1 MLINNKF
8 IINILDI
15 IFFLIL
21 FYLIL
26 NTILVFSEGSFLGFL
41 GKYNNF
47 LFDFIY
53 LSIFLILL
61 CKYFIKLEITAHR
74 NNIFLIFTI
83 AVFFLLKY
91 SIDSSELV
99 IKDFIQ
105 IIILI
110 ILWISFDQ
118 YNKKILRSFFLLL
131 NIVSIFAIIV
141 FFIINSDFFQTSFF
155 YLFNFNEILLFKDRS
170 LKEDIYNYV
179 VTSNFNHL
187 NIFFLLFFIF
197 NVHVKNYKDS
207 IFYQFS
213 TVFIFLYLLFYSNFY
228 TQISLIFFLIIT
240 FFERIKYLKLKN
252 FFLVL
257 IIFII
262 FSPWITYNQYSL
274 KILKNSF
281 LLLEILEKPKNS
293 RRCFDKNDELVKDLE
308 IKEITNQHTCF
319 RTNLVF
325 HYKSFY
331 KRYEYNKKI
340 INYGNSLIGFKKK
353 ELKNLYDQGIF
364 PHNSYLDI
372 YTKFGYL
379 GLFFFGI
386 VIIRVLNNKSVFTNY
401 SPLIT
406 IFFTMIFDDYL
417 IGHMFSLS
425 IFIWLIILL
434 TKNYE
439 TKY

>member
-1 MLINNKF
+1 
-8 IINILDI
+8 
-15 IFFLIL
+15 
-21 FYLIL
+21 
-26 NTILVFSEGSFLGFL
+26 
-41 GKYNNF
+41 
-47 LFDFIY
+47 
-53 LSIFLILL
+53 
-61 CKYFIKLEITAHR
+61 
-74 NNIFLIFTI
+74 
-83 AVFFLLKY
+83 
-91 SIDSSELV
+91 
-99 IKDFIQ
+99 
-105 IIILI
+105 
-110 ILWISFDQ
+110 
-118 YNKKILRSFFLLL
+118 
-131 NIVSIFAIIV
+131 
-141 FFIINSDFFQTSFF
+141 
-155 YLFNFNEILLFKDRS
+155 
-170 LKEDIYNYV
+170 
-179 VTSNFNHL
+179 
-187 NIFFLLFFIF
+187 
-197 NVHVKNYKDS
+197 VHVKNYKDS